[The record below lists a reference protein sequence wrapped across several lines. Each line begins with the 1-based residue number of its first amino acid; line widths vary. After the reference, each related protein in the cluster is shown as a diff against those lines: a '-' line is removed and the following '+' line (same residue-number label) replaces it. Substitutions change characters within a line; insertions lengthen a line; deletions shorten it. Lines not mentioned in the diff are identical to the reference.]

1 MSGYRCVNYYELCR
15 LCTASHGTK
24 THIFSEEGKKKDLIG
39 KIAVCLPVV
48 IDAEDKL
55 PKILCAQCLQQVETI
70 AKFRETCINAQT
82 MLESCL
88 NSSKL
93 RNGGKVYIKDVAAKK
108 AVPVSTS
115 IPAPPLVKT
124 SLIGSTNITKT
135 QVVQNPVVTQSSSTD
150 FLSSIIQAVGIQNV
164 DDSNDQQP
172 QQTAALSTPQYTITL
187 DGQTIKTNQIHYKIE
202 PAKPVTQD
210 QQQQTSQSF
219 GQSFNSSTV
228 DEFLKL
234 KTNPNISA
242 TIKKKEVA
250 GGQKK
255 NFDLILSPPQQQPQ
269 LQQQQQQQQ
278 QQKTPTTMIQTNS
291 ALATTP
297 KTVSLQD
304 LKFLSPNKCFVPITI
319 KDAGNDQR
327 QIVAQFDTKN
337 LVLPT
342 AYLQMKIQPQQQIA
356 TIDGQH
362 IVQLT
367 AANLPNTISISPQQN
382 QSIQAQIRQQTS
394 NAQLISSAASTLS
407 TIPSDTKCIF
417 TTSSGQ
423 NVTITHQP
431 LQSISGNA
439 QQQQQE
445 QSNQSTVQHQFV
457 APLPPLT
464 PASNTTNAI
473 DTSMGKIQL
482 TTLQNVSTNHI
493 THPLPQKSGIT
504 IQRIKQENKK
514 LPTTKTVTSPTAA
527 TALVQ
532 VSSTTSTPATK
543 STTTTTT
550 TVRKASNKSNQN
562 QASANNENNKSGSGN
577 EAVPTCEVC
586 EKVFKRKEHLAQHMK
601 LHLGLRPFKC
611 EELNCNKAFS
621 RKEHLMRHV
630 ISHTGK
636 KMFNCEFCHK
646 LFSRKDN
653 LNKHRRSH
661 ETKQPSIV
669 YTITKVE

>member
-1 MSGYRCVNYYELCR
+1 M
-15 LCTASHGTK
+15 
-24 THIFSEEGKKKDLIG
+24 
-39 KIAVCLPVV
+39 
-48 IDAEDKL
+48 
-55 PKILCAQCLQQVETI
+55 
-70 AKFRETCINAQT
+70 
-82 MLESCL
+82 
-88 NSSKL
+88 
-93 RNGGKVYIKDVAAKK
+93 
-108 AVPVSTS
+108 
-115 IPAPPLVKT
+115 
-124 SLIGSTNITKT
+124 
-135 QVVQNPVVTQSSSTD
+135 
-150 FLSSIIQAVGIQNV
+150 
-164 DDSNDQQP
+164 
-172 QQTAALSTPQYTITL
+172 
-187 DGQTIKTNQIHYKIE
+187 
-202 PAKPVTQD
+202 
-210 QQQQTSQSF
+210 
-219 GQSFNSSTV
+219 

-242 TIKKKEVA
+242 TIKRKEV
-250 GGQKK
+250 QKK
-255 NFDLILSPPQQQPQ
+255 NFDLILSSPPQQP
-269 LQQQQQQQQ
+269 QQQ
-278 QQKTPTTMIQTNS
+278 QQKPQAMIQTNS

-367 AANLPNTISISPQQN
+367 AGNLPNTISISPQQN
-382 QSIQAQIRQQTS
+382 QTIQAQLRQQTS
-394 NAQLISSAASTLS
+394 NAQLISSASSTLS
-407 TIPSDTKCIF
+407 SIPSDTKCIF

-439 QQQQQE
+439 QQQQ
-445 QSNQSTVQHQFV
+445 SNQSTVQHQFLQ
-457 APLPPLT
+457 PLPPLT
-464 PASNTTNAI
+464 PASSTQTNAI
-473 DTSMGKIQL
+473 ETAVGKIQL
-482 TTLQNVSTNHI
+482 TTLQNVSTNNI

-504 IQRIKQENKK
+504 IQRIKQENRK
-514 LPTTKTVTSPTAA
+514 LPTTKTVTSPPSAPV
-527 TALVQ
+527 VQ
-532 VSSTTSTPATK
+532 VSSTTSTFATK

-550 TVRKASNKSNQN
+550 TARKANNKPNQI
-562 QASANNENNKSGSGN
+562 QANANNENNKSGSGN

-601 LHLGLRPFKC
+601 LHLGLRYVLLINSVFNCEVQNLNLINLLRPFKC
-611 EELNCNKAFS
+611 EEVNCNKAFS

-636 KMFNCEFCHK
+636 KMFSCEFCHK

-653 LNKHRRSH
+653 LNKHRR
-661 ETKQPSIV
+661 
-669 YTITKVE
+669 

>member
-48 IDAEDKL
+48 IDEDDKL

-108 AVPVSTS
+108 PGPVVNTS

-124 SLIGSTNITKT
+124 SIIGSTNITKT
-135 QVVQNPVVTQSSSTD
+135 QVAQSPVVTQSSSSD

-164 DDSNDQQP
+164 DDSNEQA

-187 DGQTIKTNQIHYKIE
+187 DGPTIKTNQIHYKIE
-202 PAKPVTQD
+202 QAKPVTQD

-219 GQSFNSSTV
+219 AQTFNSSSV

-234 KTNPNISA
+234 KTNPNIST

-250 GGQKK
+250 AGQKK
-255 NFDLILSPPQQQPQ
+255 NFDLILSQP
-269 LQQQQQQQQ
+269 QQ
-278 QQKTPTTMIQTNS
+278 QQKTPTKIIQTNS

-304 LKFLSPNKCFVPITI
+304 LKFISPNKCYVPITI

-382 QSIQAQIRQQTS
+382 QTIQAQIRQQTS
-394 NAQLISSAASTLS
+394 NAQLISSPSSTLS
-407 TIPSDTKCIF
+407 TIASDTKCIF

-431 LQSISGNA
+431 LQSISSNV
-439 QQQQQE
+439 QQQQTT
-445 QSNQSTVQHQFV
+445 NQPTVQHQFI
-457 APLPPLT
+457 PPMPPLT
-464 PASNTTNAI
+464 PAPSAQ
-473 DTSMGKIQL
+473 TSTVETSAGKIQL
-482 TTLQNVSTNHI
+482 TTLQNVSTSNV

-504 IQRIKQENKK
+504 IQRIKQENRK
-514 LPTTKTVTSPTAA
+514 LPTTKIITSPTSASA
-527 TALVQ
+527 VQ
-532 VSSTTSTPATK
+532 TTLTTTTSVTK
-543 STTTTTT
+543 PMTTTTTT
-550 TVRKASNKSNQN
+550 ARKVNNKSNQIQMN
-562 QASANNENNKSGSGN
+562 ANNENNKSGSGN
-577 EAVPTCEVC
+577 EVVPTCEVC

-611 EELNCNKAFS
+611 EEVNCNKAFS

-636 KMFNCEFCHK
+636 KMFSCEFCHK

-661 ETKQPSIV
+661 ETKHQSIV